1 MEGLLPGLRELHR
14 VVLNVGSL
22 QHDAQKCASFLAPNS
37 TALSSTDTADPTPA
51 DNEGHVSV
59 WCAREVTA
67 LQLSLIR
74 MLISRADSQGT
85 DPDVKRQY
93 TCIVDLLQQAD
104 LDKTLICLS
113 VTSDMVLSHLSSKCL
128 SCLVLFQLKTK
139 NKVNIRWLQFC
150 LKSLSESPRC
160 YTVMPCLSTLICVFK
175 GLLRDENLQQG
186 DILSVLLQPLDPT
199 FERFCSS
206 LLSDVGTT
214 HCQTSALD
222 PESSCCLSCL
232 LDLMELLIALRI
244 KYKRSLPL
252 CHTVLSVTIPQ
263 AFTLVSSPVAYY
275 VKRQFILVLK
285 RSLLKKAGEDF
296 YPVLHSMSQPGDPV
310 LEQEI
315 TMLVLALL
323 NSVDQGWLLQVPIRD
338 RISSFGGS
346 YMASESSPDL
356 VVLGAVCL
364 SVLKALEIQLLEVTL
379 SSIIA
384 EKLQSVMDQ
393 LLAFLRHHLGWQK
406 PWHPCEWVSLVFIE
420 QDDDM
425 LEVANILLKMYLRC
439 QNFWSQ
445 VPVCVNP
452 GNEMGIWD
460 GISHQFGCDPN
471 CIFVLLLN
479 SVAFDTSVLLDFLI
493 SSETCFLEYF
503 VRYLKLLKE
512 DWPRFCLT
520 CTLLELASCRKGSAR
535 DVPNSFPLQG
545 QTESVAA
552 AVVLQSP
559 VNLQAS
565 LSLPTSITNSVTQKN
580 VRHVAPSQVSSY
592 ECTSSLG
599 ALQRLVAYDSSE
611 DSDSECSEEQDH
623 PLAAQTPRADS
634 TDIYKQMGKL
644 KLKGECPAFSTT
656 PTKTAEN
663 TNLITGTLLKSARC
677 LEELQQAINRLHR
690 KQLFPYNP
698 SALLRLLIHVCTLN
712 REMREGK
719 ISH

>member
-186 DILSVLLQPLDPT
+186 
-199 FERFCSS
+199 
-206 LLSDVGTT
+206 
-214 HCQTSALD
+214 
-222 PESSCCLSCL
+222 
-232 LDLMELLIALRI
+232 
-244 KYKRSLPL
+244 
-252 CHTVLSVTIPQ
+252 
-263 AFTLVSSPVAYY
+263 
-275 VKRQFILVLK
+275 
-285 RSLLKKAGEDF
+285 
-296 YPVLHSMSQPGDPV
+296 
-310 LEQEI
+310 
-315 TMLVLALL
+315 
-323 NSVDQGWLLQVPIRD
+323 
-338 RISSFGGS
+338 
-346 YMASESSPDL
+346 
-356 VVLGAVCL
+356 
-364 SVLKALEIQLLEVTL
+364 
-379 SSIIA
+379 